1 MAPRKAASVTSK
13 ECFMSIVEVLRILR
27 TAVVSMA
34 ALGTSLVATPA
45 LAGADHLNTGKSMP
59 VVAVGPQYGTTHVYV
74 ASGDIDA
81 FVDSFVATFGGKASP
96 RAVFTVTPTP
106 SRTASQYVQT
116 PVGMLSVFAFQTPI
130 PYPFGSERTGYL
142 VTDMDRAV
150 RAARAAGADVIVDTF
165 DDPIGKDAII
175 QWPGG
180 LNMQLYWH
188 TKAPSYGP
196 LETVPD
202 NRIYV
207 SAQSADN
214 LIKRFVRFSGGK
226 VVSDNRHADG
236 SEIGRPGE
244 PIRRVR
250 ITSGFGNL
258 LVFVTDGKL
267 PYPFGR
273 EMTGYQV
280 ADLDATLAKAQGVG
294 VKLLSPANRTV
305 EGRTAMVEFPGGY
318 VAEIHELAK

>member
-1 MAPRKAASVTSK
+1 MSTVKMARL
-13 ECFMSIVEVLRILR
+13 LRA
-27 TAVVSMA
+27 AVVSMVSIT
-34 ALGTSLVATPA
+34 ALGVA
-45 LAGADHLNTGKSMP
+45 LAGSPAFAEADHQNLGKSQP
-59 VVAVGPQYGTTHVYV
+59 VVSVGPQYDTTHVYV
-74 ASGDIDA
+74 ANQDMDA
-81 FVDSFVATFGGKASP
+81 FVDSFVATFGGVASP

-106 SRTASQYVQT
+106 SKTASQYVRT

-142 VTDMDRAV
+142 VTDMDTAV
-150 RAARAAGADVIVDTF
+150 RAARAAGADVVVDTF
-165 DDPIGKDAII
+165 DDPIGKDALI

-202 NRIYV
+202 NRVYV

-214 LIKRFVRFSGGK
+214 FIKRFVRFSHGK

-236 SEIGRPGE
+236 GEIGRPGQT
-244 PIRRVR
+244 IRRVR
-250 ITSGFGNL
+250 VTSGFGTM
-258 LVFVTDGKL
+258 LVFVSDGKL

-273 EMTGYQV
+273 EVTGYLV
-280 ADLDATLAKAQGVG
+280 ADLDATLTKAQGVG
-294 VKLLSPANRTV
+294 VKVLSPANRTV
-305 EGRTAMVEFPGGY
+305 EGRTAMIEFPGGY
-318 VAEIHELAK
+318 VAEIHELTK

>member
-1 MAPRKAASVTSK
+1 M
-13 ECFMSIVEVLRILR
+13 L
-27 TAVVSMA
+27 VVS
-34 ALGTSLVATPA
+34 
-45 LAGADHLNTGKSMP
+45 
-59 VVAVGPQYGTTHVYV
+59 VGPQYDTTHVYV
-74 ASGDIDA
+74 ASQDIDA

-106 SRTASQYVQT
+106 SKTASQYVQT

-142 VTDMDRAV
+142 VTDMDKAV
-150 RAARAAGADVIVDTF
+150 RAARAAGADVVVDTF

-202 NRIYV
+202 NRVYV

-214 LIKRFVRFSGGK
+214 FIRRFLRFSHGK

-236 SEIGRPGE
+236 VEIGRSGDT
-244 PIRRVR
+244 IRRVR
-250 ITSGFGNL
+250 ITSGFGNM
-258 LVFVTDGKL
+258 LVFATDGKL
-267 PYPFGR
+267 PYPFGH
-273 EMTGYQV
+273 EVTGYQV

-294 VKLLSPANRTV
+294 VQLLSPASRTV

-318 VAEIHELAK
+318 VAEIHELTK